1 MMSGSAEKVQIKLQ
15 KKPHQK
21 AKKKTSKLVD
31 AGKKS
36 GI

>member
-1 MMSGSAEKVQIKLQ
+1 MMSGCAEKVQIKLP
-15 KKPHQK
+15 KRPHQK

-31 AGKKS
+31 AGEKS